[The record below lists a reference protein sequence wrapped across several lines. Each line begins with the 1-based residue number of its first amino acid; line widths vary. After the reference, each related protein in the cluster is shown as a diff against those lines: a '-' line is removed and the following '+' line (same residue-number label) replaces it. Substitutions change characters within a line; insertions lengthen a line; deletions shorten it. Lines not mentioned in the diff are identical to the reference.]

1 MRGLQ
6 MRFQLTAVGLACVT
20 LLSACGG
27 SSDKNKAIAQSI
39 TFPFLGGSTV
49 APPTAPKVV
58 LLMDAR
64 ASSGLA
70 VSYVSNTP
78 TVCSVDGRA
87 LTLLG
92 AGECSVTAVQAGGS
106 GYAPADQR
114 QLFVIPKNAQNV
126 VFFNPGRQEVGASV
140 DLTPAKTDALGPAD
154 LYPITYATSTPA
166 VCSLSGLTLTSLA
179 EGKCVVTATQAGTA
193 YFAPI
198 SKDINIAVG
207 NFELPPL
214 TLASGYKPKGTS
226 RTLEDGAVETYNEHP
241 STLDVAADGSTFT
254 FTMTKQANGP
264 GFGGYYGY
272 RVFAPGVLS
281 MVQGANT
288 TKGVQIEGQSTIKF
302 SLSMNPEMID
312 AGKTKLR
319 VWLIL
324 GHYHKW
330 VPSWDPTSKPQ
341 DCNVTLEK
349 FFTPTF
355 TTPGVMQEQSLDL
368 RSFTISNSCDAGNL
382 DLWNELQSY
391 PIGKIEINVP
401 DINNQ
406 VPNAGTDIYTTSV
419 TMGSVNFK

>member
-39 TFPFLGGSTV
+39 TFPFLGGATV

-64 ASSGLA
+64 ASSGLG

-87 LTLLG
+87 LTLLS

-106 GYAPADQR
+106 GYAAAEQR
-114 QLFVIPKNAQNV
+114 QLFVIPKNAQNL
-126 VFFNPGRQEVGASV
+126 VFFNPGRQAVGASV
-140 DLTPAKTDALGPAD
+140 DLKPAKTNALGPVD
-154 LYPITYATSTPA
+154 LYPVTYAVSTPA

-179 EGKCVVTATQAGTA
+179 EGKCVVTATQAGTD
-193 YFAPI
+193 YFTPM
-198 SKDINIAVG
+198 SKDINIPVG

-214 TLASGYKPKGTS
+214 NFASGYKPTGTS
-226 RTLEDGAVETYNEHP
+226 RTLEDGATDTYHEHP
-241 STLDVAADGSTFT
+241 FTFDVAPDGSTFT

-272 RVFAPGVLS
+272 RVFAPGLLK
-281 MVQGANT
+281 MVEGNNT
-288 TKGVQIEGQSTIKF
+288 TKGVQIEGQEKINF
-302 SLSMNPEMID
+302 SLSMNPEMIE

-324 GHYHKW
+324 GHYNKR
-330 VPSWDPTSKPQ
+330 VPSWDPTGQPQ

-368 RSFTISNSCDAGNL
+368 RSFSISENCAAGNL
-382 DLWNELQSY
+382 DVWNELQSY

-406 VPNAGTDIYTTSV
+406 TPDAGTNIYTTSV
-419 TMGSVNFK
+419 TMGSINFK